1 MDTLKPGAI
10 MLNNIQNDHGPSEKE
25 NVCESP
31 PDFAALYGRYFPK
44 ITRYLRRLVGE
55 ADAEDVAQEAFVKIG
70 RSLDGFH
77 GESRISTWIYRIA
90 TNTAMD
96 HLRRP
101 STRQSARHA
110 SGAAEGDGS
119 CEDAVVDGA
128 PLHDTLLI
136 RKDMNECIR
145 GLVNDLPENY
155 RAVLALTDL
164 EGLTNAEAGEV
175 LGLSLD
181 TVKIRLHRA
190 RVQLKKSMDRACH
203 LYRDG
208 RDVLSCDR
216 KTTTPEFRKM

>member
-1 MDTLKPGAI
+1 MPGCSQELPAI
-10 MLNNIQNDHGPSEKE
+10 CTE
-25 NVCESP
+25 
-31 PDFAALYGRYFPK
+31 YYPK

-55 ADAEDVAQEAFVKIG
+55 ADAEDVAQDAFVKIS
-70 RSLDGFH
+70 RSLSSFR
-77 GESRISTWIYRIA
+77 GESRLSTWIYRIA

-101 STRQSARHA
+101 STKYSSRQWD
-110 SGAAEGDGS
+110 GAAEGGEASD
-119 CEDAVVDGA
+119 EDFAVDGV

-155 RAVLALTDL
+155 RAVLVLADL
-164 EGLTNAEAGEV
+164 EGFTNAETGDV
-175 LGLSLD
+175 LGLSLE

-190 RVQLKKSMDRACH
+190 RLQLKKSMDHACQ

-208 RDVLSCDR
+208 RNELSCDR
-216 KTTTPEFRKM
+216 KSTTLEFKKM